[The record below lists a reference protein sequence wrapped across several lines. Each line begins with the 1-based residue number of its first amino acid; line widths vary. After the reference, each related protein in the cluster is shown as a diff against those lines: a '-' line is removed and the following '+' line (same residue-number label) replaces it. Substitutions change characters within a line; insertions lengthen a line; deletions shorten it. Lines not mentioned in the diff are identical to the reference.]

1 MIEITTKT
9 EMRQLYRMYHNYKF
23 KLDKYGLQKITDYYK
38 YPSDNKCRAWQYCE
52 EQCYEKFGGYK
63 LTVISGNTYTF
74 TAGFMFLKDNKEYFA
89 VITKLHDWCCKVK
102 DLIEYGGKHEN
113 V

>member
-9 EMRQLYRMYHNYKF
+9 EMRQLYRMYKNYQF

-38 YPSDNKCRAWQYCE
+38 HPSQAKQSAWEYCKE
-52 EQCYEKFGGYK
+52 LCNRYFGK
-63 LTVISGNTYTF
+63 QLTVISGNSHLF
-74 TAGFMFLKDNKEYFA
+74 TAGFMFTKNNKDYFCYISKSYDKYCEINK
-89 VITKLHDWCCKVK
+89 
-102 DLIEYGGKHEN
+102 LIEYGGKHEN